1 MIFPLALLPGVIG
14 VAAALPVAGIVVF
27 LVVRH
32 RRRRAAQRLLDDPDF
47 ELVFPEHPDDKP
59 VRGTVAGRRIT
70 RR

>member
-1 MIFPLALLPGVIG
+1 
-14 VAAALPVAGIVVF
+14 VAGIVVF

-47 ELVFPEHPDDKP
+47 ELVFPEPPDDKP